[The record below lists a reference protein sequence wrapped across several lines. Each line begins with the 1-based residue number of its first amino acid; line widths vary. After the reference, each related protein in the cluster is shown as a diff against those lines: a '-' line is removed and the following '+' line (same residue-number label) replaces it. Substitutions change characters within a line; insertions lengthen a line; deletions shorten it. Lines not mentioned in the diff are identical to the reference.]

1 MFTQTKTKLLMS
13 TEGGLSPK
21 VKMISRLPLKMSST
35 RVQEATADMERLR
48 AVSCELEAIEQDFNE
63 TEQLVIGY

>member
-1 MFTQTKTKLLMS
+1 
-13 TEGGLSPK
+13 
-21 VKMISRLPLKMSST
+21 MISRLPLKMSST

-63 TEQLVIGY
+63 TEQLVKGY